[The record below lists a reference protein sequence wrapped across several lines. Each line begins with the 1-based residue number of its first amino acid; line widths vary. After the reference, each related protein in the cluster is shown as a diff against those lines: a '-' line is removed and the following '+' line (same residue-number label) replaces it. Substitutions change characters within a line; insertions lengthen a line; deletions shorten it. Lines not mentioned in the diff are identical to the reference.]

1 MKPGPKHARLRRV
14 PGIDGLRGL
23 AVIAVMLYHFFRPT
37 FNGGFLGVDIFFVLS
52 GFLITSLLIR
62 ERATTG
68 RVSLKNFWLRRIK
81 RILPAAFTVMFVV
94 AAITLIIAGNSQVQ
108 MGSQML
114 AILTF
119 SNNWVQI
126 VQSHSYFAD
135 TVPQVFSHYW
145 SLSVEEQFYVLWPLL
160 FVALCALGA
169 RRKHWLIITSLI
181 AITSAALMG
190 ILFTPGVDPTRV
202 YYGTDTHAFGLI
214 LGAFLAFWMS
224 SRSASALA
232 DSWPKYQ
239 TEPRFR
245 RTLQVNSVIALVGLI
260 ALCIFLPDQS
270 AITYRGGI
278 VLASVLTAVVL
289 FTIVQEIGP
298 IHHIFQSK
306 VLRWLGVRSFSL
318 YLWHWP
324 LMVIISEPFRAH
336 GEQHSL
342 VAGFIALAIALPL
355 SAFWYKYIETPFRR
369 YGIKATFQKLFA
381 PLKNI
386 RHKKWQSVR
395 AIAISLISVVTIS
408 LGIASGVTAPN
419 ESQIERDL
427 QALRTRGTSG
437 RPGLARLWLPELE
450 ERDFPEGEDITA
462 LGDSVMLASLPELEK
477 AFPGIYVNADVSR
490 FWSWAPLHIE
500 QMKKDGTLDHFVVIG
515 LGTNG
520 SAAPGEIDTVMRALG
535 PDRVI
540 VLVTPYGD
548 RPWMDESLQQIMR
561 TARKYHNV
569 YIADWNKAVRN
580 NPNVV
585 REDGI
590 HPGEEGGRLYARL
603 IRNALM
609 RWVNYGPT
617 IAPNK

>member
-23 AVIAVMLYHFFRPT
+23 AVIAVLLYHFFRPT
-37 FNGGFLGVDIFFVLS
+37 FDGGFLGVDIFFVLS

-68 RVSLKNFWLRRIK
+68 RVSLKNFWIRRIR

-126 VQSHSYFAD
+126 IQSHSYFAD

-145 SLSVEEQFYVLWPLL
+145 SLSVEEQFYVLWPLF
-160 FVALCALGA
+160 FVGLCALGA
-169 RRKHWLIITSLI
+169 RRKHWLVVTALI
-181 AITSAALMG
+181 ATMSATLMA
-190 ILFTPGVDPTRV
+190 ILYTPGVDPTRM

-224 SRSASALA
+224 SRSASPLA

-245 RTLQVNSVIALVGLI
+245 KTLQVNSVIALLALI

-278 VLASVLTAVVL
+278 VIASLLTALVL

-298 IHHIFQSK
+298 IHHIFQSR
-306 VLRWLGVRSFSL
+306 VLRWIGVRSFSL

-324 LMVIISEPFRAH
+324 LIVIISEPFRAH
-336 GEQHSL
+336 GEQYSL
-342 VAGFIALAIALPL
+342 IAGFIALAIAVPL

-369 YGIKATFQKLFA
+369 KGIKATFKALFA
-381 PLKNI
+381 PI
-386 RHKKWQSVR
+386 AHMRYKKARGVR
-395 AIAISLISVVTIS
+395 SIIIVLVSLLTIG
-408 LGIASGVTAPN
+408 LGIASGITAPS

-427 QALRTRGTSG
+427 QALRARGTSG
-437 RPGLARLWLPELE
+437 RPGLARLWQPDLE
-450 ERDFPEGEDITA
+450 ERSFPAGEDITA

-490 FWSWAPLHIE
+490 FWSWAPLHIA
-500 QMKKDGTLDHFVVIG
+500 QMKQAKTLDHFVVIG

-520 SAAPGEIDTVMRALG
+520 VAAPGEIDAVMRELG
-535 PDRVI
+535 SDRVV
-540 VLVTPYGD
+540 VLITPYGD
-548 RPWMDESLQQIMR
+548 RPWMDKSQQQVR
-561 TARKYHNV
+561 DAARKYPNV
-569 YIADWNKAVRN
+569 YPADWHGAVLKD
-580 NPNVV
+580 PTVV

-590 HPGEEGGRLYARL
+590 HPGEKGGRLYARL
-603 IRNALM
+603 IRNALL
-609 RWVNYGPT
+609 RWVNYGST
-617 IAPNK
+617 VANAQ